1 MSDSNTIVN
10 NTDVKLSK
18 KAMSWAKLSA
28 LVAVAN
34 FLLVLFHFSYL
45 QLRPVYQS
53 FFPGL
58 VKIYDP
64 IKGIDS
70 SLPNPEYL
78 KSADQF
84 WRIDTFFIGFFGAE
98 FLIKSLFH
106 TRRKPGVTW
115 FDFVLRRWYE
125 VFLVIPIWHG
135 WRILPVLVRLH
146 KSGLVNLDRVFAQV
160 TYEPVA
166 YLADTMS
173 EYMMVRFINQAKSSI
188 KQGDAAQVLLAQ
200 QQPYLHV
207 NQENTIEQITKR
219 ILDLT
224 IYKVLP
230 QVQPDLE
237 ELLHHNL
244 ETTIKQ
250 SDFYQILQNFSPI
263 NILPTEMTE
272 QLANY
277 LAKTAVDV
285 VATTYEDDKGR
296 KILDNFSQEFNQ
308 SLRRELQDEKT
319 LGELQSLLSDL
330 LEEVKLNYIQGGLKS
345 DPVQTF
351 TEINSLR
358 EVRES

>member
-1 MSDSNTIVN
+1 MSDSHTTVN
-10 NTDVKLSK
+10 NTEVKLSK
-18 KAMSWAKLSA
+18 KAISWAKISA
-28 LVAVAN
+28 LVGVVN

-53 FFPGL
+53 YFPGL

-70 SLPNPEYL
+70 SLANPEYL

-125 VFLVIPIWHG
+125 VFLVMPIWQG

-146 KSGLVNLDRVFAQV
+146 KSGLVNLDRVVAQV

-166 YLADTMS
+166 YLANTMS

-188 KQGDAAQVLLAQ
+188 KQGDVAQMLLA

-237 ELLHHNL
+237 DLLHHNL
-244 ETTIKQ
+244 EATIKQ
-250 SDFYQILQNFSPI
+250 SDFYQILQTFSPI

-277 LAKTAVDV
+277 LAQTAVDV

-319 LGELQSLLSDL
+319 LAELQSLLSDL

-358 EVRES
+358 GVRES